1 MLGSS
6 AIANP
11 QPLLN
16 NDNPLLTKGFW
27 TLAGTSIEGATQSWT
42 NSWLLDFVIQFKG
55 DPGNWVV
62 RKLDIGR
69 IHRSIKFGPKGSLV
83 EYKAFETKSNVV
95 EPIEDNIPIDKWP
108 ERLKDTKWIRS
119 PEILGNS
126 QSGPKDHFNDMI
138 HITTEGGDMYV
149 TFSSRDSETWGAQKL
164 YKITEGE
171 VVKVPKDFT
180 I

>member
-1 MLGSS
+1 MLIFFCALLVISMLGSS

-16 NDNPLLTKGFW
+16 NDNPLLTKGYW

-69 IHRSIKFGPKGSLV
+69 IHRSLKFGPKGSLV

-119 PEILGNS
+119 PEIMGNVS
-126 QSGPKDHFNDMI
+126 DRRHNLKILTQSFTEPVGP
-138 HITTEGGDMYV
+138 
-149 TFSSRDSETWGAQKL
+149 SRPLQ
-164 YKITEGE
+164 
-171 VVKVPKDFT
+171 
-180 I
+180 